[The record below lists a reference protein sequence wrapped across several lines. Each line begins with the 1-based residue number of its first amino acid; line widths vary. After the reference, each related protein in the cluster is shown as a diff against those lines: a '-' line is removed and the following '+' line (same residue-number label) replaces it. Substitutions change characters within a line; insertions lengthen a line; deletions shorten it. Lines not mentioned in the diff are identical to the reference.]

1 MLKDEDG
8 GVLGV
13 ASIVRDVTARWEKEK
28 GLMASLE
35 RFRRIAGELETAEAE

>member
-1 MLKDEDG
+1 MLKDEEG

-28 GLMASLE
+28 ALMARL
-35 RFRRIAGELETAEAE
+35 AELEKGMQH